1 VAFVADSDHIEVAFA
16 LHAERSAAVGLADV
30 GAAGPAADEN
40 DGPFATVRVGDDH
53 RGVAIALALYLVGTY
68 GWFGSPRE
76 PLAAVF
82 LVPLG
87 LPWILWLDV
96 LPSAMLPTAAIAAP
110 ALNLI
115 LLWSL
120 CRWRARR

>member
-1 VAFVADSDHIEVAFA
+1 LIVSRICRLLVITFA
-16 LHAERSAAVGLADV
+16 VLYAV
-30 GAAGPAADEN
+30 
-40 DGPFATVRVGDDH
+40 
-53 RGVAIALALYLVGTY
+53 ALALYLIGTY
-68 GWFGSPRE
+68 GWFGSPRG
-76 PLAAVF
+76 PLAGVF

-96 LPSAMLPTAAIAAP
+96 LPSAMLPGAAIAAP